1 MSSKILLLL
10 KSSEIYIRLASAVK
24 EICKMGCASLGRPL
38 FVYGSILP
46 QRMKKLWKS
55 AFSSLCDAEN
65 AMSKCQK
72 DACNC

>member
-24 EICKMGCASLGRPL
+24 EICKMGCASLVRPL

-46 QRMKKLWKS
+46 QTVKKSRKCAFFLWEVTD
-55 AFSSLCDAEN
+55 LQCRN
-65 AMSKCQK
+65 SKI
-72 DACNC
+72 NTLGF